1 MNTTKPKSRKVAWV
15 VLGVVV
21 VLLSAVLVLVGPTVA
36 QKTLYEQQ
44 WVPVHVAAGTPS
56 GKYVWEP
63 LDPNS
68 AIQRSGWSPPPGS
81 GEMFFKVRVPRWE
94 WLPFAPFGVE
104 IEKEDWEKL
113 RSEWR
118 SERRRNK

>member
-1 MNTTKPKSRKVAWV
+1 M
-15 VLGVVV
+15 

-56 GKYVWEP
+56 GKYVWGS

-81 GEMFFKVRVPRWE
+81 GEMFFKVSVPRWE
-94 WLPFAPFGVE
+94 WLPLDAFGVE
-104 IEKEDWEKL
+104 IGADEYKKL
-113 RSEWR
+113 RSEWLT
-118 SERRRNK
+118 ERRTNR

>member
-1 MNTTKPKSRKVAWV
+1 MTTAKPKSRKVAWV

-21 VLLSAVLVLVGPTVA
+21 VLLSALLVLVGPTIA
-36 QKTLYEQQ
+36 QRTLYEQ

-68 AIQRSGWSPPPGS
+68 AIQRSGWSPPPS
-81 GEMFFKVRVPRWE
+81 SPPAFFKVTVPRWE
-94 WLPFAPFGVE
+94 WLPLGTLSVE
-104 IEKEDWEKL
+104 IEKDEWETL
-113 RSEWR
+113 WR
-118 SERRRNK
+118 SVQGTSK